1 MLCKVAFIHIT
12 ILQHKVGGE
21 LTQRSQL
28 LKGILEGCIMSIINQ
43 QPTYGYELSL
53 KLQEFGLADV
63 SEGSIYPILLRL
75 QREGQIVGEMRNS
88 DTGPRRKY
96 YQLTDLGQESLEE
109 FTRQW
114 ELLKIPV
121 DNIIANR
128 RE

>member
-1 MLCKVAFIHIT
+1 
-12 ILQHKVGGE
+12 
-21 LTQRSQL
+21 
-28 LKGILEGCIMSIINQ
+28 MSIINQ

>member
-1 MLCKVAFIHIT
+1 
-12 ILQHKVGGE
+12 
-21 LTQRSQL
+21 
-28 LKGILEGCIMSIINQ
+28 MSIINQ

-75 QREGQIVGEMRNS
+75 QREGQIVGEMRKS

-109 FTRQW
+109 FSRQW